1 MRSIVRLMQAFSR
14 VEAEEMV
21 ARRVQISKIDVTD
34 VVHSPNVEVLQFTFE
49 DSGGRIDVVEL
60 LTLYLS
66 EEPHD
71 RIEMDRRGGGTRA
84 DKDGPSS
91 RSIRSR
97 RRSPA

>member
-1 MRSIVRLMQAFSR
+1 MRLMQAFSR

-34 VVHSPNVEVLQFTFE
+34 VVGSPNVEVLQFTFE
-49 DSGGRIDVVEL
+49 DSGGWIDVVEL

-84 DKDGPSS
+84 DNNGPFEPLDTLTAKITS
-91 RSIRSR
+91 
-97 RRSPA
+97 